1 MLFCYNKITNK
12 LIFNH
17 MFTLKSLP
25 YAYNALAPH
34 ISEQTMRLHHDK
46 HHQTY
51 VDNLNK
57 LTEGTSLAAMSL
69 VDVIKVSA
77 GQADKAGIFNNAG
90 QVYNHDFFWD
100 CLRPAD
106 QVMAIPAA
114 LLEKINHD
122 FGSLE
127 QMMVEFKTI
136 ALSQFGSG
144 WAWLVL
150 AGESLQI
157 IKTANAD
164 TAFLHDVNPL
174 FTLDV
179 WEHSYYLDYQNRRG
193 DFIDAVLNNL
203 VNWDFVANQA
213 GL

>member
-1 MLFCYNKITNK
+1 
-12 LIFNH
+12 

-25 YAYNALAPH
+25 YAENALAPH
-34 ISEQTMRLHHDK
+34 ISEQTMRLHHGK
-46 HHQTY
+46 HHQAY

-57 LTEGTSLAAMSL
+57 LTEGTPLADMSL
-69 VDVIKVSA
+69 LDVIKAST
-77 GQADKAGIFNNAG
+77 GQAEKAGIFNNAA

-106 QVMAIPAA
+106 QPMAVPAA
-114 LLEKINHD
+114 LLEKINQD

-127 QMMVEFKTI
+127 QMMSEFKTV

-150 AGESLQI
+150 NGEALQI

-164 TAFLHDVNPL
+164 TAFLHDVKPL
-174 FTLDV
+174 FALDV

-193 DFIDAVLNNL
+193 DFIEAVLNNL

-213 GL
+213 AL

>member
-1 MLFCYNKITNK
+1 MVFCYNKITYK

-25 YAYNALAPH
+25 YSHNALSPY
-34 ISEQTMRLHHDK
+34 ISEQTMRLHHEK
-46 HHQTY
+46 HHQAY

-57 LTEGTSLAAMSL
+57 LTEGTPLADMSL
-69 VDVIKVSA
+69 VDVIKASA
-77 GQADKAGIFNNAG
+77 GQAEKAGIFNNAA

-106 QVMAIPAA
+106 QSMAASAA
-114 LLEKINHD
+114 LLEKINQD
-122 FGSLE
+122 FSSLE
-127 QMMVEFKTI
+127 QMMAEFKTV

-150 AGESLQI
+150 NGESLQI

-164 TAFLHDVNPL
+164 TAFLHNVKPL
-174 FTLDV
+174 FALDV
-179 WEHSYYLDYQNRRG
+179 CEHSYYLHYQNRRG

-203 VNWDFVANQA
+203 VNWEFIANQA

>member
-1 MLFCYNKITNK
+1 
-12 LIFNH
+12 

-25 YAYNALAPH
+25 YAENALAPH
-34 ISEQTMRLHHDK
+34 ISEQTMRLHHGK
-46 HHQTY
+46 HHQAY

-57 LTEGTSLAAMSL
+57 LVEGTPLADMSL
-69 VDVIKVSA
+69 LDVIKASA
-77 GQADKAGIFNNAG
+77 GQAEKAGIFNNAA

-106 QVMAIPAA
+106 QPMAVPTA
-114 LLEKINHD
+114 LLEKINQD

-127 QMMVEFKTI
+127 QMMSEFKTV

-150 AGESLQI
+150 NGKSLQI

-164 TAFLHDVNPL
+164 TAFLHDVKPL
-174 FTLDV
+174 FALDV

-203 VNWDFVANQA
+203 VNWNFVANQA
-213 GL
+213 AL

>member
-1 MLFCYNKITNK
+1 
-12 LIFNH
+12 

-25 YAYNALAPH
+25 YAENALAPH
-34 ISEQTMRLHHDK
+34 ISEQTMRLHHGK

-57 LTEGTSLAAMSL
+57 LTEGTPLADMSL
-69 VDVIKVSA
+69 VDVIKASA
-77 GQADKAGIFNNAG
+77 GQAEKAGIFNNAA

-106 QVMAIPAA
+106 QPMAVPTA
-114 LLEKINHD
+114 LLEKINQN

-127 QMMVEFKTI
+127 QMMSEFKAV

-150 AGESLQI
+150 NGEALQI

-164 TAFLHDVNPL
+164 TAFLHDVKPL
-174 FTLDV
+174 FALDV

-193 DFIDAVLNNL
+193 DFIEAVLNNL

-213 GL
+213 AL

>member
-1 MLFCYNKITNK
+1 
-12 LIFNH
+12 

-25 YAYNALAPH
+25 YAENALAPH
-34 ISEQTMRLHHDK
+34 ISEQTMRLHHGK

-57 LTEGTSLAAMSL
+57 LTEGTPLADMSL
-69 VDVIKVSA
+69 LDVIKASA
-77 GQADKAGIFNNAG
+77 GQAEKAGIFNNAA

-106 QVMAIPAA
+106 QPMAVPTA
-114 LLEKINHD
+114 LLEKINQN

-127 QMMVEFKTI
+127 QMMSEFKTV

-150 AGESLQI
+150 NGEALQI

-164 TAFLHDVNPL
+164 TAFLHDVKPL
-174 FTLDV
+174 FALDV

-193 DFIDAVLNNL
+193 DFIEAVLNNL

-213 GL
+213 AL

>member
-1 MLFCYNKITNK
+1 
-12 LIFNH
+12 

-25 YAYNALAPH
+25 YAENALAPH
-34 ISEQTMRLHHDK
+34 ISEQTMRLHHGK

-57 LTEGTSLAAMSL
+57 LTEGTPLADMSL
-69 VDVIKVSA
+69 VDVIKASA
-77 GQADKAGIFNNAG
+77 GQAEKAGIFNNAA

-106 QVMAIPAA
+106 QPMAVPTA
-114 LLEKINHD
+114 LLEKINQN

-127 QMMVEFKTI
+127 QMMSEFKTV

-150 AGESLQI
+150 NGEALQI

-164 TAFLHDVNPL
+164 TAFLHDVKPL
-174 FTLDV
+174 FALDV

-193 DFIDAVLNNL
+193 DFIEAVLNNL

-213 GL
+213 AL